1 MAFAWDLA
9 ANVPVTSLA
18 VIKQRGWQHAQLDAL
33 RESNKLVIIST
44 PEYKKGA
51 ASFLEKR
58 ARER

>member
-33 RESNKLVIIST
+33 RESNKLVNIST
-44 PEYKKGA
+44 RGV
-51 ASFLEKR
+51 
-58 ARER
+58 ARVQ